1 MIQAIVLQIL
11 FRIGLASPG
20 NAGMAPEAM
29 YDAALLRDEPPACRE
44 PSTMEQQERGV
55 GGRGKASTYSLD
67 GVYLCERT
75 IFDYGQRDSYSE
87 FLLAQAPARALLA
100 ARAAEQLLTA
110 QPKLKNR
117 IWTVSVT
124 SGPADLRPHLE
135 RVYRQALSQ
144 ALAGVRIGR
153 ASTPARGGVSVLVA
167 VRPAIEADLLF
178 AVTAKSVEGEAQH
191 LWSL

>member
-1 MIQAIVLQIL
+1 MIQAVVLQIL
-11 FRIGLASPG
+11 FMIGLASPG

-44 PSTMEQQERGV
+44 PSAMEQQERGV

-87 FLLAQAPARALLA
+87 FLLAQAPARAVLA
-100 ARAAEQLLTA
+100 ARAAQQLLTA
-110 QPKLKNR
+110 QPSLKNK
-117 IWTVSVT
+117 IWTVSVS
-124 SGPADLRPHLE
+124 SGPANLRPHLE

-144 ALAGVRIGR
+144 TLGGARVAR
-153 ASTPARGGVSVLVA
+153 ASAPASGGVAVLVA
-167 VRPAIEADLLF
+167 VRLAIEADLLF
-178 AVTAKSVEGEAQH
+178 AVTAKSAEGEAQH